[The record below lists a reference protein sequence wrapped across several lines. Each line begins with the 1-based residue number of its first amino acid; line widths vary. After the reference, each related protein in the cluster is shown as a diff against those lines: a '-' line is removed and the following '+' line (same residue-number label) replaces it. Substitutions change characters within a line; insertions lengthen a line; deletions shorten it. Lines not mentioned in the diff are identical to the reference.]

1 MAVDSLLKSD
11 TAQRTEN
18 QLNETITSLS
28 CKDVKVAWSSNFMR
42 RVSFEVDQGELLV
55 IRGKSGAGKSTL
67 IMGLL
72 GQLPYTGWTHVN
84 GKNLIEFSDLNQR
97 IVGTVQRSHIF
108 NTSLRENLKVGNS
121 LATDDEIQEILKMLE
136 LDSLVKEME
145 NGLDTIIGEFGRT
158 VSGGEA
164 KRIAIARVLLSQ
176 SDVYILD
183 EPTEHLDSEL
193 ASRIESAVTR
203 YLKDKIL
210 IVVTHGGWLHADKT
224 LNLLR

>member
-1 MAVDSLLKSD
+1 M
-11 TAQRTEN
+11 
-18 QLNETITSLS
+18 
-28 CKDVKVAWSSNFMR
+28 
-42 RVSFEVDQGELLV
+42 
-55 IRGKSGAGKSTL
+55 
-67 IMGLL
+67 
-72 GQLPYTGWTHVN
+72 
-84 GKNLIEFSDLNQR
+84 
-97 IVGTVQRSHIF
+97 
-108 NTSLRENLKVGNS
+108 GNS
-121 LATDDEIQEILKMLE
+121 LATDDEIQEILQMLE

-145 NGLDTIIGEFGRT
+145 NGLDTIIGEFGRP

-164 KRIAIARVLLSQ
+164 KRLAIARVLLSQ

-193 ASRIESAVTR
+193 ASRIENAVTS